1 MHVLCELC
9 TVYVPPCF
17 LQQSPSLSFFASH
30 PSSYVNFFSFFFLF
44 QPIAQLFSLRSS
56 THRFE
61 NTVSKIPDFRGKST
75 IIFITPPS
83 WKVYRYLLLQKTN
96 FFPLDSISN
105 LHNPCRLPNGD
116 LISTSYHDHHGQF
129 SWLSANLSSSNFS
142 FFFRSLFF
150 SRRFNVFSCRLYGL
164 VV

>member
-1 MHVLCELC
+1 MHLIHHHTLI
-9 TVYVPPCF
+9 
-17 LQQSPSLSFFASH
+17 
-30 PSSYVNFFSFFFLF
+30 FFLF
-44 QPIAQLFSLRSS
+44 LSFSTDSTAQLFSLHSF

-164 VV
+164 VVWTGFSKTLVDFYHHCFTLI